1 MLFCTEVVQY
11 CVLSFMILRVPL
23 YKLLIITRLKS
34 ESFCIGVV
42 LSNMSI
48 VSGALDLDFEN
59 GLVIIHWLLRLS

>member
-48 VSGALDLDFEN
+48 VKG
-59 GLVIIHWLLRLS
+59 